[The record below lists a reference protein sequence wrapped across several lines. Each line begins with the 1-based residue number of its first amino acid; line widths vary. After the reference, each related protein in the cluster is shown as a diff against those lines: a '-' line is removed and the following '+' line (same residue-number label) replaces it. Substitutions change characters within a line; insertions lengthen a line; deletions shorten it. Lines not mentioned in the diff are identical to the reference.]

1 VLLHACEQLS
11 LRIRPLIDVHLNCP
25 RRRQR
30 REGQRLSAGHDPVAS
45 RDAGNARSVER
56 FRRSTARA
64 TRICGRVVE
73 ELQIARPGC
82 SIVLRANGD
91 LSGQWDIERLSQV
104 LSNLLGNALEHGA
117 PQTPIRVE
125 LSGDTD
131 AVTIQVTNYGRTIA
145 ADALRALFE
154 PLRAAAGTESSA
166 KRGPGLGLYIVDPI
180 VAAHGGTVAATSADG
195 EGTRFT
201 VRLPRTA

>member
-1 VLLHACEQLS
+1 LTYTSTAPVGAKGEKVSDYPQVMIRLPHATQETLEALS
-11 LRIRPLIDVHLNCP
+11 DSGG
-25 RRRQR
+25 RRRER
-30 REGQRLSAGHDPVAS
+30 PESAVAS
-45 RDAGNARSVER
+45 SRNSRSRVRAAASSCAR
-56 FRRSTARA
+56 T
-64 TRICGRVVE
+64 C
-73 ELQIARPGC
+73 
-82 SIVLRANGD
+82 D